1 MKSDKKFDKKITD
14 KKEEMKSDKTNKNS
28 DKKTVNNF
36 FRSVFPTILDPG
48 TSYVCQSGLVAYG
61 RWSLTRIEPHG
72 ASSEKRSG
80 HIYFMEDNIF
90 HAISKI
96 RYM

>member
-28 DKKTVNNF
+28 DKKTDNF

-61 RWSLTRIEPHG
+61 RWSLTRTEPHG

-80 HIYFMEDNIF
+80 HIYFVEDNIL